1 MGSDSK
7 DRQRAWRDIMLQM
20 TASIMIPLTIAGMG
34 LYYTR
39 WQQNVNDLKTMI
51 DLVSDD
57 KPERQK
63 YGIAMFEYLLKN
75 DKVPVEFVAAQLE
88 YANNSSDPQLLGAME
103 RALTKAAQANQSVQ
117 AVFTEAVERLP
128 SRIFV
133 NVMDEKQ
140 RACFSKLL
148 MSLKDNDE
156 ALITVPSIALAKWDG
171 KVNEIRA
178 MKDEDMPKAELIAT
192 WLRSFGFDIEV
203 VNLTQ
208 RWAGAKKVRP
218 NTFEIWFGDRDLPPV
233 CTGKQ
238 AALPPS
244 PAPPP
249 AN

>member
-7 DRQRAWRDIMLQM
+7 RAWRDIIIQM
-20 TASIMIPLTIAGMG
+20 TASIMIPLTIAGTG

-88 YANNSSDPQLLGAME
+88 YANNASDPQLLSSME
-103 RALTKAAQANQSVQ
+103 RALTKAAEANTSVQ
-117 AVFTEAVERLP
+117 AVFTEAVARLP

-133 NVMDEKQ
+133 NVMNEQQ
-140 RACFSKLL
+140 RSCFSKLL
-148 MSLKDNDE
+148 ASIKDNDQ
-156 ALITVPSIALAKWDG
+156 AMITVPSISLAKWDG

-178 MKDEDMPKAELIAT
+178 MKDEDVAKAESIAN
-192 WLRSFGFDIEV
+192 WLRGLGFEIEV
-203 VNLTQ
+203 VNLTN
-208 RWAGAKKVRP
+208 RWSGARKVRP
-218 NTFEIWFGDRDLPPV
+218 NTFEIWFGDKDLPPV

-238 AALPPS
+238 TAAG
-244 PAPPP
+244 
-249 AN
+249 

>member
-7 DRQRAWRDIMLQM
+7 RAWRDIILQM

-57 KPERQK
+57 RPERQK
-63 YGIAMFEYLLKN
+63 YGVAMFEYLLKN

-88 YANNSSDPQLLGAME
+88 YANNSADPQLLSAME
-103 RALTKAAQANQSVQ
+103 RALTKAAEANQNVQ
-117 AVFTEAVERLP
+117 AVFTEAVARLP

-133 NVMDEKQ
+133 SVMDEKQ

-156 ALITVPSIALAKWDG
+156 ALITVPSISLAKWDG

-178 MKDEDMPKAELIAT
+178 MKDEDVAKAEAIAN
-192 WLRSFGFDIEV
+192 WLRGLGFEIEV
-203 VNLTQ
+203 VNLTK
-208 RWAGAKKVRP
+208 RWSGAKKVRP

-238 AALPPS
+238 VALPQ
-244 PAPPP
+244 AIP

>member
-7 DRQRAWRDIMLQM
+7 RAWRDIVLQM

-57 KPERQK
+57 RPERQK
-63 YGIAMFEYLLKN
+63 YGVAMFEYLLKN

-88 YANNSSDPQLLGAME
+88 YANNASDPQLLSAME
-103 RALTKAAQANQSVQ
+103 RALTKAAEANTSVQ
-117 AVFTEAVERLP
+117 AVFTEAVARLP

-148 MSLKDNDE
+148 MSLKDNDG

-178 MKDEDMPKAELIAT
+178 MKDEDVAKAEAIAN
-192 WLRSFGFDIEV
+192 WLRGLGFEIEV
-203 VNLTQ
+203 VNLTN
-208 RWAGAKKVRP
+208 RWSGAKKVRP
-218 NTFEIWFGDRDLPPV
+218 NTFEIWFGDRDLPPA

-238 AALPPS
+238 TAAS
-244 PAPPP
+244 T
-249 AN
+249 N

>member
-1 MGSDSK
+1 MASDSK
-7 DRQRAWRDIMLQM
+7 DRRRAWRDIMIQM
-20 TASIMIPLTIAGMG
+20 TATIMIPLTIAGMG

-63 YGIAMFEYLLKN
+63 YGVAMFEYLLKN

-88 YANNSSDPQLLGAME
+88 YANNASDPQLLSSME
-103 RALTKAAQANQSVQ
+103 RALSKAAEVNKNVE
-117 AVFTEAVERLP
+117 AVFTEAVSRLP

-133 NVMDEKQ
+133 NVMNEKQ

-148 MSLKDNDE
+148 AALKDNDG
-156 ALITVPSIALAKWDG
+156 AAITVPSISLAKWDG

-178 MKDEDMPKAELIAT
+178 MKDEDMPKAEAVAS
-192 WLRSFGFDIEV
+192 WLRGLGFDIEV
-203 VNLTQ
+203 VNLAN
-208 RWAGAKKVRP
+208 RWSGAKSVRP

-233 CTGKQ
+233 CTGQQ
-238 AALPPS
+238 AAA
-244 PAPPP
+244 AP
-249 AN
+249 N